1 MSLMPLLR
9 LLRIPAVFTTF
20 PDVLAGY
27 AIVQQGEIAPLE
39 LTGLL
44 AASGCLYLS
53 GMVWNDLFDIK
64 QDLVERPNRPLPARE
79 IRPKFARLLAS
90 VLMLAGVCAAL
101 LVSMPAFFVSLAL
114 AGAIM
119 AYDAGGKKTS
129 AGPLLMG
136 LCRGF
141 NVLLGAACVTSFNQW
156 GDYPALIVAVVMTL
170 YVCGITLFA
179 RSEAQKSAAWPLTV
193 GLILSVLALLAWGV
207 IAAVL
212 STGSAVMLVVVML
225 ILIAFQ
231 VLRRAL
237 PAIRSREPAQVQQTV
252 RAMLLTIPML
262 EAIVIIAHGG
272 PHSMPMAI
280 AAALMMIPGIILSRY
295 IPMT

>member
-27 AIVQQGEIAPLE
+27 AIVRQGEIAPLE

-64 QDLVERPNRPLPARE
+64 QDLVERPTRPLPAKE
-79 IRPKFARLLAS
+79 IRPKMARLLAS
-90 VLMLAGVCAAL
+90 VLMLAGICSAM

-114 AGAIM
+114 AGTIL
-119 AYDAGGKKTS
+119 AYDAGGKKTP

-141 NVLLGAACVTSFNQW
+141 NVLLGAACVTSFSNW
-156 GDYPALIVAVVMTL
+156 NIHPALIVAAIMTL

-207 IAAVL
+207 MAAVL

-225 ILIAFQ
+225 VLIAFQ
-231 VLRRAL
+231 VLRRAI
-237 PAIRSREPAQVQQTV
+237 PAIQSREPAQVQQTV

-272 PHSMPMAI
+272 PHAMPLAV